1 MRKPIVL
8 LSTTLLVAFALG
20 FSYACLCSTQAQAK
34 PFVCRL
40 AVEPFTYCVDRGCPP
55 GKMKC
60 YECQGYD
67 LNGEPC
73 LCSLIGC
80 VAQ

>member
-1 MRKPIVL
+1 MRKPILVL
-8 LSTTLLVAFALG
+8 ATLLVAFTMG
-20 FSYACLCSTQAQAK
+20 FGYSVFVGTSAQAK
-34 PFVCRL
+34 PFVCKL

-55 GKMKC
+55 GQMKC
-60 YECQGYD
+60 YTCQGREPS
-67 LNGEPC
+67 GEPC

>member
-8 LSTTLLVAFALG
+8 LSTTLIVAFALG
-20 FSYACLCSTQAQAK
+20 FGYAFMFTPQAQAK
-34 PFVCRL
+34 PFICRL

-55 GKMKC
+55 GQLKC
-60 YECQGYD
+60 YECLGTEPS
-67 LNGEPC
+67 GEPC

-80 VAQ
+80 VEQ